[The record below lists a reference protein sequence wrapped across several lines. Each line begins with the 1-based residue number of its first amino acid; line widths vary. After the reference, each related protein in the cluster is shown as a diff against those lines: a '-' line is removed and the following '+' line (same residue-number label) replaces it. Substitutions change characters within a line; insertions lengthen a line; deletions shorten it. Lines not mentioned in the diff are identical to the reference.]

1 MENELFQKM
10 ARSVLDGDPDAAGAL
25 AKEAVEAGI
34 DPPEAISKGFVTG
47 VNQVGESFASGQ
59 AFLPELAMA
68 EEAMKAAVARHVLGL

>member
-47 VNQVGESFASGQ
+47 FNQVGESFASGQ
-59 AFLPELAMA
+59 AFLPELVMA
-68 EEAMKAAVARHVLGL
+68 GEAMKAAVARHVLGL